1 MDFPA
6 ETAEPCSTNSKPM
19 SWGWMQGERSD
30 TGWTKMLPS
39 AAVTYFGCSHCFWD
53 IMDEVDANGYEVLWR
68 HEGLQRDQSPECPSA
83 VLAIVCSQC
92 LCSYSC
98 LKSSSANYGGL
109 RRWVTETWA
118 PVSWKSIGLT
128 RSYSAAQQELGS
140 REVSRLLAVTQYGYR
155 ALRCDSGQLFPCWY
169 KRSEVKRGGRT
180 WLGALGARAEAVEK
194 NQPRVLSMK
203 IFERHNKE
211 ERLCL
216 KTAN

>member
-1 MDFPA
+1 MWTSQLKLLSPVAPTPNPWA
-6 ETAEPCSTNSKPM
+6 EDGCRESV
-19 SWGWMQGERSD
+19 Q
-30 TGWTKMLPS
+30 TKMLPS
-39 AAVTYFGCSHCFWD
+39 AAVTYFRCSHCFWD

-118 PVSWKSIGLT
+118 PVSGKSIGLT

-180 WLGALGARAEAVEK
+180 WLGVLGAKAEAVEK